1 MNLNQFKKN
10 YSFIYQEISKF
21 EGFPV
26 TIVDEYLT
34 NKGWQKVD
42 CFNDYKWAW
51 IEYSLNLS
59 LIAKTIMID
68 DESMGNEIIL
78 HSWLHEGIYS
88 E

>member
-1 MNLNQFKKN
+1 M
-10 YSFIYQEISKF
+10 YQEISKF

-26 TIVDEYLT
+26 TVVDEYLIS
-34 NKGWQKVD
+34 KGWEKVD

-51 IEYSLNLS
+51 TEKSLNLS
-59 LIAKTIMID
+59 IIAKTTMID
-68 DESMGNEIIL
+68 DESLGNEIIL